1 MTLRHKK
8 PCRNKL
14 TLSSGTLMFRLKEKC
29 SVYRNFFRQMK
40 LLYRRLYF
48 LTLQYTRVN

>member
-14 TLSSGTLMFRLKEKC
+14 TLSSGILVVRLKKKN
-29 SVYRNFFRQMK
+29 SVFRNFFDQWNFSIEDCT
-40 LLYRRLYF
+40 F
-48 LTLQYTRVN
+48 LHDSALE